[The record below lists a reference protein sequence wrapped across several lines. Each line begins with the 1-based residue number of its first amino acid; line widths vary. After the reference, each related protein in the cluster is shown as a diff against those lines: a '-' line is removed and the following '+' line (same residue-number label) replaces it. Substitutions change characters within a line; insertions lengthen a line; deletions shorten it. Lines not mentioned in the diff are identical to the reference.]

1 MNLFSANDFDCL
13 KTAMLK
19 HEEIVL
25 QRTLGSLEMTAKT
38 FQVTPPWQ
46 VDMIVQIKKEQGNV
60 LWIQNFADIDD
71 ARRACER

>member
-25 QRTLGSLEMTAKT
+25 QRNLGALEMTAKT
-38 FQVTPPWQ
+38 FRVTPPWH
-46 VDMIVQIKKEQGNV
+46 VDMIVQIKKEQENV
-60 LWIQNFADIDD
+60 MWIQNFASIED